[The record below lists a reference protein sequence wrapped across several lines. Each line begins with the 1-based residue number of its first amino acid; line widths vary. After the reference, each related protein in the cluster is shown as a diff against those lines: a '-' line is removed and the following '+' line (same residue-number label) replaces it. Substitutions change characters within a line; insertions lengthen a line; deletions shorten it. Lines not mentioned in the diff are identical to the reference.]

1 MASRQRPAGNP
12 FLADD
17 KTVDDDVADS
27 DFLKPRNTGY
37 VLGNSRGSSSLAS
50 QQDEYARKRQLL
62 LDERRAIEDR
72 TLQSAKNSLSLVYE
86 AEKVG
91 ITTAEELVRQ
101 GEKLSHVDA
110 KLDEM
115 NSTMRV
121 TQKHLT
127 SMKSMFG
134 GLKNYFSGKSA
145 ETPAAAAS
153 TTNAATNG
161 KLPTSQSESGISS
174 KPNPYRSKLNE
185 TIDSISNESKQSRPH
200 PAFARQGIAFED
212 DDQSQQRST
221 VRSSSPKSRS
231 KEVDK
236 VLDENLSELGLGLS
250 RLKNLALGLGTEIES
265 QDEMLNRIMQKEER
279 AEETIG
285 YQNRQM
291 KQILKK

>member
-12 FLADD
+12 FFSDD
-17 KTVDDDVADS
+17 KATDDVDDS
-27 DFLKPRNTGY
+27 DFLKPRNSGY
-37 VLGNSRGSSSLAS
+37 VLGNGSNTGASR
-50 QQDEYARKRQLL
+50 QQDDYARKRQLL
-62 LDERRAIEDR
+62 LDERRAIEER
-72 TLQSAKNSLSLVYE
+72 TLQSAKNSLGLVYE

-101 GEKLSHVDA
+101 GEKLSNIDSNLDA
-110 KLDEM
+110 M

-134 GLKNYFSGKSA
+134 GLKNYFSGKSSDPPP
-145 ETPAAAAS
+145 TG
-153 TTNAATNG
+153 TMTG
-161 KLPTSQSESGISS
+161 CKLPASQSEIGISS
-174 KPNPYRSKLNE
+174 KPNQYKSKLNE
-185 TIDSISNESKQSRPH
+185 TIDSISNESKNSRPH
-200 PAFARQGIAFED
+200 PAFARQGITFDEEEQD
-212 DDQSQQRST
+212 KRPPI
-221 VRSSSPKSRS
+221 RSSSPKSRS

-236 VLDENLSELGLGLS
+236 ILDDNLSDLGQGLS

-279 AEETIG
+279 AEETMG

>member
-12 FLADD
+12 FQSDD
-17 KTVDDDVADS
+17 KVDDDVADS

-37 VLGNSRGSSSLAS
+37 VLGNGRGSSITS

-72 TLQSAKNSLSLVYE
+72 TLQSAKTSLGLVYE

-145 ETPAAAAS
+145 DVPATGTAAGS
-153 TTNAATNG
+153 ATNG
-161 KLPTSQSESGISS
+161 KIPTSQSETGISS
-174 KPNPYRSKLNE
+174 KPNPYSSKLNE
-185 TIDSISNESKQSRPH
+185 TIDSISNESRNSRPH

-212 DDQSQQRST
+212 DQSQQRTT

-265 QDEMLNRIMQKEER
+265 QDEMLTRIMQKEER

>member
-12 FLADD
+12 FLTDNKAA
-17 KTVDDDVADS
+17 TDDVDDS

-37 VLGNSRGSSSLAS
+37 VLGNGSSGGMSG
-50 QQDEYARKRQLL
+50 QQDDYARKRQLL

-72 TLQSAKNSLSLVYE
+72 TLQSAKTSLGLVYE

-101 GEKLSHVDA
+101 GEKLSQIDTNLDA
-110 KLDEM
+110 M

-134 GLKNYFSGKSA
+134 GLKNYFSGKSSDPP
-145 ETPAAAAS
+145 PAG
-153 TTNAATNG
+153 TTG
-161 KLPTSQSESGISS
+161 KLPASQSETGISS
-174 KPNPYRSKLNE
+174 KPNPYQSKLNE
-185 TIDSISNESKQSRPH
+185 TIDSISNESKNSRPH
-200 PAFARQGIAFED
+200 PAFARQGITFED
-212 DDQSQQRST
+212 EDQSRQQN

-236 VLDENLSELGLGLS
+236 VLDENLTDLGLGLS

-265 QDEMLNRIMQKEER
+265 QDDMLTRIMQKEER
-279 AEETIG
+279 AEETMG